1 MVHYAIIG
9 AGLGGC
15 SAAYYI
21 RRYFPRSQ
29 ITLYER
35 SKRIGGRIL
44 TTTIGSGKK
53 ELGAEFFTSLNQTI
67 NTLIYELDFKVRP
80 RNDAQSFAIW
90 NGTEFTFKSQQS
102 PFPQMF
108 RLLSTYK
115 LSILKLRSLIQN
127 ARHQVLT
134 LYDQQRNNPSDI
146 QNLFHKSGLDYWFTQ
161 SFDEILTQHGISRD
175 LINEI
180 VTPITRI
187 IYSQNANL
195 AGFAGIS
202 ALLGAYS
209 EKSFSLKDG
218 NSSLPST
225 LVKASDSTLKLGNA
239 VTTIE
244 KTSDDL
250 YQVSTETQASK
261 HHGVLIAAPLEIAE
275 IQFDGVLLARW
286 AAQTFHSVYVKVLKG
301 SFNPRYF
308 NLNDTDAVPSLILTT
323 AEADPITHLN
333 IYKSSQAETI
343 IVVTSNKPL
352 PSEFQQEI
360 INEGE
365 LVQDHIW
372 NSAYPIFQPIET
384 LPPTSLDQGLT
395 YINTIEPAA
404 ASLESSTFAALNAVQ
419 MMKKDSDSSN

>member
-180 VTPITRI
+180 
-187 IYSQNANL
+187 ANL